1 MHVSGLEAARKVKGL
16 IFRPV
21 SSQNQIFSAFFL
33 LISSPALF
41 LWVALR
47 LSSLIWMF
55 RTFEICTVFPVLFP
69 FPTFFRIIFWA
80 CALFSRTLHIEPF
93 ICHGHLVDWIR
104 LCAFKVLSTHITQ
117 QFMHIWLACTFHS
130 ISRFNA
136 LLFFFSKA
144 NLSCICALEMFIQ
157 VDPNRLNSMR

>member
-1 MHVSGLEAARKVKGL
+1 MIIKSFWIMHVSGLETARMFREL

-21 SSQNQIFSAFFL
+21 SSKRQMDPLIIQNQIFSALFV

-47 LSSLIWMF
+47 LSPLIWMF
-55 RTFEICTVFPVLFP
+55 RTFEIGTVFPVLFP
-69 FPTFFRIIFWA
+69 FQKIFWA
-80 CALFSRTLHIEPF
+80 CTFFPRTLHIEPF

-104 LCAFKVLSTHITQ
+104 LCAFKVLSTHYTQ

-136 LLFFFSKA
+136 LPFFF
-144 NLSCICALEMFIQ
+144 
-157 VDPNRLNSMR
+157 